1 MKTLIKD
8 LTLMPVLYRAWR
20 SGQIWI
26 EPNNDQLDICMHKQ
40 GSSELMMAGMAYK
53 RMSRRIDACVNTIF
67 ATVVVL
73 GAVIVIQYMS

>member
-20 SGQIWI
+20 NGQIWL
-26 EPNNDQLDICMHKQ
+26 EPNNDELDICMHKQ

-53 RMSRRIDACVNTIF
+53 RMSRRIDSCINTF
-67 ATVVVL
+67 L
-73 GAVIVIQYMS
+73 QQSSS